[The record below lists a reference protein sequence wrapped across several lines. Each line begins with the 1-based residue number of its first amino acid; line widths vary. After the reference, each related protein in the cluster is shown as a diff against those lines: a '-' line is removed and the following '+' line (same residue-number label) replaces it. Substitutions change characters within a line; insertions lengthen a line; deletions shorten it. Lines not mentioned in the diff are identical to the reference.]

1 MSVISEI
8 TSLTQRIHK
17 AIDRGEITDM
27 YIDFETFVVNT
38 IEAIDTQDPSPAFD
52 FFNELANL
60 KNNTIDNMLDACLFE
75 NLYYEL
81 GDNETKFKDKLNERS
96 LKLYLLAVYI
106 RNNPSTSEEIILY
119 QKSLGL

>member
-1 MSVISEI
+1 MSEI
-8 TSLTQRIHK
+8 TNLTQRIHK

-52 FFNELANL
+52 FFNDLANL
-60 KNNTIDNMLDACLFE
+60 KNDTIDNMLDACLFE

-81 GDNETKFKDKLNERS
+81 GDNETKFKDKLNKRS

-106 RNNPSTSEEIILY
+106 RNNPSTPEEIILH

>member
-1 MSVISEI
+1 MSVMSEI
-8 TSLTQRIHK
+8 TNLTQRIHK

-52 FFNELANL
+52 FFNDLANL
-60 KNNTIDNMLDACLFE
+60 KNDTIDNMLDACLFE

-81 GDNETKFKDKLNERS
+81 GDNETKFKDKLNKRS

-106 RNNPSTSEEIILY
+106 RNNPSTPEEIILH